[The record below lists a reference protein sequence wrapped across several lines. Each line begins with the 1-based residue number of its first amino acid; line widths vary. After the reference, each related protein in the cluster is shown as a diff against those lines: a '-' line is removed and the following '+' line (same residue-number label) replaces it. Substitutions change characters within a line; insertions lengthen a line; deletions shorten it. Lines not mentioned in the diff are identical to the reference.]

1 MDINENE
8 NKKGK
13 DDIEFKIITLGNP
26 GVGKTSIIQ
35 RYVSD
40 DFNINQLSTL
50 GISYSF
56 KVMTVKERNLRFKLI
71 DTGGQ
76 EKYRSLAVSYFRH
89 VDVVLF
95 VFDLNNKSSFD
106 SVQYWIDLFNEHN
119 NNKNIKAKY
128 IIGNKNDLE
137 QKVDQ
142 NLIDELTT
150 RNDNIKYWSTSAK
163 TKSQIDYL
171 FSLIGFD
178 LYEYLQKKENNKNE
192 PNSNKSKTL
201 SKNHGSKKKGFC

>member
-56 KVMTVKERNLRFKLI
+56 KVMQVKERNLRFKLI

-106 SVQYWIDLFNEHN
+106 SIQYWINLFNKN
-119 NNKNIKAKY
+119 NNSKNIKGKY
-128 IIGNKNDLE
+128 LIGNKDDLV
-137 QKVDQ
+137 QNVDQ
-142 NLIDELTT
+142 NLIDELSQNNGIEYLT
-150 RNDNIKYWSTSAK
+150 TSAK
-163 TKSQIDYL
+163 TKYQIDAL
-171 FSLIGFD
+171 FTIIGGE
-178 LYEYLQKKENNKNE
+178 LYEYLKKKKNNKDE
-192 PNSNKSKTL
+192 SNSPKIKVLARTNV
-201 SKNHGSKKKGFC
+201 NKKKGCC

>member
-8 NKKGK
+8 NKKVK

-35 RYVSD
+35 RFVGD
-40 DFNINQLSTL
+40 DFNENQLSTL

-56 KVMTVKERNLRFKLI
+56 KVIKIEEKNIRLKLI

-76 EKYRSLAVSYFRH
+76 EKYRSLAVLYFRH

-106 SVQYWIDLFNEHN
+106 SIQYWINLFNEN
-119 NNKNIKAKY
+119 NNSKNIKGKY
-128 IIGNKNDLE
+128 LIGNKDDLV
-137 QKVDQ
+137 QNVD
-142 NLIDELTT
+142 
-150 RNDNIKYWSTSAK
+150 
-163 TKSQIDYL
+163 
-171 FSLIGFD
+171 
-178 LYEYLQKKENNKNE
+178 
-192 PNSNKSKTL
+192 
-201 SKNHGSKKKGFC
+201 

>member
-1 MDINENE
+1 M
-8 NKKGK
+8 
-13 DDIEFKIITLGNP
+13 
-26 GVGKTSIIQ
+26 
-35 RYVSD
+35 
-40 DFNINQLSTL
+40 
-50 GISYSF
+50 
-56 KVMTVKERNLRFKLI
+56 
-71 DTGGQ
+71 
-76 EKYRSLAVSYFRH
+76 
-89 VDVVLF
+89 
-95 VFDLNNKSSFD
+95 NNKSSFD

-178 LYEYLQKKENNKNE
+178 LY
-192 PNSNKSKTL
+192 
-201 SKNHGSKKKGFC
+201 

>member
-35 RYVSD
+35 RFVED
-40 DFNINQLSTL
+40 DFNANQLSTL
-50 GISYSF
+50 GITYSF
-56 KVMTVKERNLRFKLI
+56 KVIKIEEKNIRLKLI

-95 VFDLNNKSSFD
+95 IFDLNNKSSFD
-106 SVQYWIDLFNEHN
+106 SIQYWIDLFNEN
-119 NNKNIKAKY
+119 NNSKNIICKY
-128 IIGNKNDLE
+128 LIGNKDDLVQNVE
-137 QKVDQ
+137 QK
-142 NLIDELTT
+142 LIDELSNNN
-150 RNDNIKYWSTSAK
+150 RIKYLTTSAR
-163 TKSQIDYL
+163 TKYQIDFL
-171 FSLIGFD
+171 FSIIGGE
-178 LYEYLQKKENNKNE
+178 LYEYLKKNENNKDE
-192 PNSNKSKTL
+192 SNSPKIKVL
-201 SKNHGSKKKGFC
+201 SKNNVNKKKGCC

>member
-8 NKKGK
+8 NKKVK

-35 RYVSD
+35 RFVED
-40 DFNINQLSTL
+40 DFNANQLSTL

-56 KVMTVKERNLRFKLI
+56 KVIKIEEKNIRLKLI

-106 SVQYWIDLFNEHN
+106 SIQYWINW
-119 NNKNIKAKY
+119 K
-128 IIGNKNDLE
+128 
-137 QKVDQ
+137 
-142 NLIDELTT
+142 
-150 RNDNIKYWSTSAK
+150 
-163 TKSQIDYL
+163 
-171 FSLIGFD
+171 
-178 LYEYLQKKENNKNE
+178 
-192 PNSNKSKTL
+192 
-201 SKNHGSKKKGFC
+201 